1 MELLLSGGVYHGQE
15 YFIYLLVCEGY
26 KSFPCSCIVQELQG
40 YRMVDP
46 GQHIGQLNVRDI

>member
-1 MELLLSGGVYHGQE
+1 MELLLSGGVDHGQE

-26 KSFPCSCIVQELQG
+26 KSFPCSRIVQELQG

-46 GQHIGQLNVRDI
+46 GQHIRQLNIRDI